1 MSANNSSLTHIANP
15 YAKALYELALDAKAI
30 PATKKALAQLAKLA
44 KTNKDFARMLSSPVI
59 NSEQKSKAINAI
71 LKKLKTPT
79 LSANF
84 VKLVAKHDRLVVLPT
99 MIEVFSTIV
108 AKAQKETV
116 AEITSANALSKAQLD
131 RLSKTLKAKTGKT
144 ITLQTHVDPSL
155 IGGLIVKVGSQMI
168 DSSLKTKLSAMKIA
182 MKEVG

>member
-1 MSANNSSLTHIANP
+1 MGSNNSSLTHIATP
-15 YAKALYELALDAKAI
+15 YASALFELASETKAV
-30 PATKKALAQLAKLA
+30 PQTQKALAKIAKLA
-44 KTNKDFARMLSSPVI
+44 DNNADFALMLASPLISSD
-59 NSEQKSKAINAI
+59 EKSRAINEI

-84 VKLVAKHDRLVVLPT
+84 VKLVAKHDRLVVLPA
-99 MIEVFSTIV
+99 MIKVFDKIAEQARGEV
-108 AKAQKETV
+108 K
-116 AEITSANALSKAQLD
+116 AEITSAIALSKTQLNS
-131 RLSKTLKAKTGKT
+131 LANTLKKKIGKT

-182 MKEVG
+182 MKEIS